1 MIQSHIRLIL
11 IVIFLASS
19 HAKAALLDLNLFY
32 ISDSLTTA
40 TTASYGKTFYALCA
54 ALNIDHKGSYLVGW
68 NYATYSSSE
77 AVGSA
82 TTTYTSTQMGPKFLV
97 FLNKDHNWL
106 LGLAYNI
113 LTSANDQAGSAPA
126 EIWRGTAYSADFGY
140 HQMVSE
146 SLMLGL
152 RLNYSTSSYSEK
164 LIGTAYS
171 TISYSRTFIYPSM
184 AISFIF

>member
-1 MIQSHIRLIL
+1 MIQRLL
-11 IVIFLASS
+11 VSMIFLFVTQ
-19 HAKAALLDLNLFY
+19 AKAAMLDLNLFY
-32 ISDSLTTA
+32 ITDSLTAA
-40 TTASYGKTFYALCA
+40 TTASYAKTFYALCA

-68 NYATYSSSE
+68 NYATYSSTE
-77 AVGSA
+77 AAGA
-82 TTTYTSTQMGPKFLV
+82 ITTTYSSTQMGPKFLV

-113 LTSANDQAGSAPA
+113 LTSANYQAGGSPA
-126 EIWRGTAYSADFGY
+126 EVWRGTAYSADIGY
-140 HQMVSE
+140 HQMLTE
-146 SLMLGL
+146 SLMLGF
-152 RLNYSTSSYSEK
+152 RLNYSSSSFNEK